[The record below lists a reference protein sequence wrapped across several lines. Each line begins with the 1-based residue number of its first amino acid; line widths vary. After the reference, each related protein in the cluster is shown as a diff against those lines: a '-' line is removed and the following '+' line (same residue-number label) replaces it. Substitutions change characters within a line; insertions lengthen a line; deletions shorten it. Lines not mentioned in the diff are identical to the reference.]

1 MFLGLMLGGYVW
13 AILVSIM
20 VLVDVAHKN
29 QWSLWKFSAWLF
41 GSAFLIPMAI
51 ALVYDFIHYMRW

>member
-41 GSAFLIPMAI
+41 GAPFAAAIISDAIHFL
-51 ALVYDFIHYMRW
+51 RW